1 MNTFLK
7 KNWFVVLVAA
17 AFACISIFYIYDT
30 NKGKLRGK
38 TSDGEGVIY
47 SIGEEDV
54 TASEFYDDLYKQGG
68 SSAVITMFTNAVAE
82 AGVEATDEM
91 KENAATQAEYI
102 ISNYKNSYGSEYE
115 AKLAA
120 DLASTGYTNVE
131 DYLLMDLKRTKL
143 IADYAK
149 AHFDEL
155 KIRSISYILVKFED
169 SENKSEEGSPTEDES
184 KRMAAVDE
192 ALKNGTFED
201 AAKEFSEDESTKSSG
216 GALGII
222 DANTTSLD
230 TAFLNAALAL
240 NEGEVSDW
248 VYSENFGYFRI
259 MATATTPEKL
269 EADSLDV
276 DPYESLTSNYDTTLA
291 NTAIWEK
298 AQEIGFDFKG
308 NEELEKTVTNAL
320 THTEEEPE
328 EETSEIP
335 VEEEEITEE
344 EGEEEVYDVEP
355 VDDEDLESE
364 DDN

>member
-30 NKGKLRGK
+30 NKGKLKGK
-38 TSDGEGVIY
+38 TVNGEGVIY
-47 SIGEEDV
+47 SIGDKDV
-54 TASEFYDDLYKQGG
+54 TASGFYDDLYKQGG
-68 SSAVITMFTNAVAE
+68 SSAVVTMFTNAVAE
-82 AGVEATDEM
+82 AGVEATDQM
-91 KENAATQAEYI
+91 KEDAAAQAEYI
-102 ISNYKNSYGSEYE
+102 ISNYKNNYGSEYE
-115 AKLAA
+115 SKLAA
-120 DLASTGYTNVE
+120 DLASTGYTSVE

-143 IADYAK
+143 VADYAK

-155 KIRSISYILVKFED
+155 KIRSISYILIKFED
-169 SENKSEEGSPTEDES
+169 SANKSAEGSPTEDES

-201 AAKEFSEDESTKSSG
+201 AAKEFSEDDSTKSSG

-248 VYSENFGYFRI
+248 VYSGNFGYFRI

-308 NEELEKTVTNAL
+308 NEDLEKAVTSAL
-320 THTEEEPE
+320 APSEDKPE
-328 EETSEIP
+328 EEASDIP
-335 VEEEEITEE
+335 VEEVTEE

-355 VDDEDLESE
+355 VDSEEPESE